1 MDFYDCPAKPA
12 RGAPKCDSTSRKAFI
27 FGVFSIFGIQIGF
40 LSVLCG
46 ALSRDS
52 VSKKAKSVTCLCVMV
67 GLILFILR
75 DGSRTFDAEWPA
87 DKMPKDGV
95 YANAVIWSVLAGL
108 CYSGW
113 QDSGAVKPN
122 TSALVPS
129 GKFGLPII
137 VGLVNWLFY
146 ALPLTFMA
154 DKFVK
159 EGFGREELMA
169 GFTPAVNFLLAAI
182 FQNIGLMCLFNTA
195 IVACSVDKEDAPYR
209 ILRGTGAVLQHGRP
223 EGRDHRPPPN
233 SRTRCASSSATNF
246 AILYQTNTWTATPFG
261 SRGDRAARERQA
273 GDPGERAR
281 RRRGR
286 RFVVRRVGF
295 IIMRVQPSLADGHHY
310 GGVPA
315 RLAAYTSR
323 APLASPRS
331 SRLLDAAAFALLCS
345 DEPGTLDGCTALRAA
360 LGESPSDA
368 ARRSAARTA

>member
-1 MDFYDCPAKPA
+1 MVSATTALKINQYFCMLLFIMMTTFPEKLGDAYSMDFYDCPAKPA
-12 RGAPKCDSTSRKAFI
+12 RGAPKCDSTSMKAFI

-67 GLILFILR
+67 GWILFILR

-169 GFTPAVNFLLAAI
+169 GFTPAVNFMLAAI
-182 FQNIGLMCLFNTA
+182 FQNIGLMCLWNTA
-195 IVACSVDKEDAPYR
+195 IISCVCSVDKEDAPYR
-209 ILRGTGAVLQHGRP
+209 ILRGTTMVQFFSMGAFSKDAITGLLMNFEDPMRLFFF
-223 EGRDHRPPPN
+223 
-233 SRTRCASSSATNF
+233 ATNF
-246 AILYQTNTWTATPFG
+246 AILFYQTNTWTSHPFKLE
-261 SRGDRAARERQA
+261 ARK
-273 GDPGERAR
+273 D
-281 RRRGR
+281 
-286 RFVVRRVGF
+286 
-295 IIMRVQPSLADGHHY
+295 
-310 GGVPA
+310 
-315 RLAAYTSR
+315 
-323 APLASPRS
+323 
-331 SRLLDAAAFALLCS
+331 
-345 DEPGTLDGCTALRAA
+345 
-360 LGESPSDA
+360 
-368 ARRSAARTA
+368 

>member
-1 MDFYDCPAKPA
+1 MVSATTALKANQYFCMLLFIMMTTFPEKLGDAYSMDFYDCPAKPA
-12 RGAPKCDSTSRKAFI
+12 RGAPKCDSTSMKAFI

-182 FQNIGLMCLFNTA
+182 FQNIGLMCLFNAA
-195 IVACSVDKEDAPYR
+195 IIACVCSVDKEDAPYR
-209 ILRGTGAVLQHGRP
+209 ILRGTTMVQFFSMGAFSKDAITGLLMNFEDPMRLFFF
-223 EGRDHRPPPN
+223 
-233 SRTRCASSSATNF
+233 ATNF
-246 AILYQTNTWTATPFG
+246 AILFYQTNTWTATPFKLE
-261 SRGDRAARERQA
+261 ARK
-273 GDPGERAR
+273 D
-281 RRRGR
+281 
-286 RFVVRRVGF
+286 
-295 IIMRVQPSLADGHHY
+295 
-310 GGVPA
+310 
-315 RLAAYTSR
+315 
-323 APLASPRS
+323 
-331 SRLLDAAAFALLCS
+331 
-345 DEPGTLDGCTALRAA
+345 
-360 LGESPSDA
+360 
-368 ARRSAARTA
+368 

>member
-1 MDFYDCPAKPA
+1 MVSATTALKANQYFWMLMFIMMTTFPEKLGDAYSMDFYDCPAKPA
-12 RGAPKCDSTSRKAFI
+12 RGAPKCDSTSMKAFI

-159 EGFGREELMA
+159 EGFGREELDG
-169 GFTPAVNFLLAAI
+169 GFTPAVNFLLAQL
-182 FQNIGLMCLFNTA
+182 FKNIGLVCLWNVCIIAASARSTRRTP
-195 IVACSVDKEDAPYR
+195 VR
-209 ILRGTGAVLQHGRP
+209 ILRATSMSACSTWAPSRGGVIGLLTGFDDPMRLFF
-223 EGRDHRPPPN
+223 
-233 SRTRCASSSATNF
+233 ATNF
-246 AILYQTNTWTATPFG
+246 AVLFYQTNVDRPHVQARGAQGLGGGEGRGRRATW
-261 SRGDRAARERQA
+261 EK
-273 GDPGERAR
+273 RAR

-286 RFVVRRVGF
+286 RAVAVGPDLLSCVWSVEPLPQARV
-295 IIMRVQPSLADGHHY
+295 A
-310 GGVPA
+310 
-315 RLAAYTSR
+315 
-323 APLASPRS
+323 
-331 SRLLDAAAFALLCS
+331 
-345 DEPGTLDGCTALRAA
+345 E
-360 LGESPSDA
+360 
-368 ARRSAARTA
+368 

>member
-1 MDFYDCPAKPA
+1 MVSATTALKANQYFWMLMFIMMTTFPEKLGDAYSMDFYDCPAKPA
-12 RGAPKCDSTSRKAFI
+12 RGAPKCDSTSMKAFI

-137 VGLVNWLFY
+137 VGCVNLLFY
-146 ALPLTFMA
+146 AIPLIFMA
-154 DKFVK
+154 EKFVY
-159 EGFGREELMA
+159 EGFGREELVG
-169 GFTPAVNFLLAAI
+169 GFTPAVKFLLAQL
-182 FQNIGLMCLFNTA
+182 FKNIGLVCLWNVCIISA
-195 IVACSVDKEDAPYR
+195 VCSVDKEDAPYR
-209 ILRGTGAVLQHGRP
+209 ILRGTTMVQFFSMGAFSKDAITGLLMNFEDPMRLFFF
-223 EGRDHRPPPN
+223 
-233 SRTRCASSSATNF
+233 ATNF
-246 AILYQTNTWTATPFG
+246 AVLFYQTNTWTATPFKLE
-261 SRGDRAARERQA
+261 ARK
-273 GDPGERAR
+273 D
-281 RRRGR
+281 
-286 RFVVRRVGF
+286 
-295 IIMRVQPSLADGHHY
+295 
-310 GGVPA
+310 
-315 RLAAYTSR
+315 
-323 APLASPRS
+323 
-331 SRLLDAAAFALLCS
+331 
-345 DEPGTLDGCTALRAA
+345 
-360 LGESPSDA
+360 
-368 ARRSAARTA
+368 

>member
-1 MDFYDCPAKPA
+1 MVSATTALKANQYFWMLMFIMMTTFPEKLGDAYSMDFYDCPAKPA
-12 RGAPKCDSTSRKAFI
+12 RGAPKCDSTSMKAFI

-169 GFTPAVNFLLAAI
+169 GFTPAVNFMLAAI
-182 FQNIGLMCLFNTA
+182 FQNIGLMCLWNVCIISA
-195 IVACSVDKEDAPYR
+195 VCSVDKEDAPYR
-209 ILRGTGAVLQHGRP
+209 ILRGTTMVQFFSMGAFSKDAITGLLMNFEDPMRLFFF
-223 EGRDHRPPPN
+223 
-233 SRTRCASSSATNF
+233 ATNF
-246 AILYQTNTWTATPFG
+246 AILFYQTNTWTSHPFKLE
-261 SRGDRAARERQA
+261 ARK
-273 GDPGERAR
+273 D
-281 RRRGR
+281 
-286 RFVVRRVGF
+286 
-295 IIMRVQPSLADGHHY
+295 
-310 GGVPA
+310 
-315 RLAAYTSR
+315 
-323 APLASPRS
+323 
-331 SRLLDAAAFALLCS
+331 
-345 DEPGTLDGCTALRAA
+345 
-360 LGESPSDA
+360 
-368 ARRSAARTA
+368 

>member
-1 MDFYDCPAKPA
+1 MVSATTALKANQYFWMLMFIMMTTFPEKLGDAYSMDGGEGA
-12 RGAPKCDSTSRKAFI
+12 RAPKCDSTSMKAFI

-182 FQNIGLMCLFNTA
+182 FQNIGLMCLLA
-195 IVACSVDKEDAPYR
+195 IVACVCSVDKEDA
-209 ILRGTGAVLQHGRP
+209 
-223 EGRDHRPPPN
+223 
-233 SRTRCASSSATNF
+233 RTASSAARRWCSSSAW
-246 AILYQTNTWTATPFG
+246 AP
-261 SRGDRAARERQA
+261 SRRTR
-273 GDPGERAR
+273 
-281 RRRGR
+281 
-286 RFVVRRVGF
+286 
-295 IIMRVQPSLADGHHY
+295 S
-310 GGVPA
+310 PA
-315 RLAAYTSR
+315 
-323 APLASPRS
+323 S
-331 SRLLDAAAFALLCS
+331 S
-345 DEPGTLDGCTALRAA
+345 
-360 LGESPSDA
+360 
-368 ARRSAARTA
+368 